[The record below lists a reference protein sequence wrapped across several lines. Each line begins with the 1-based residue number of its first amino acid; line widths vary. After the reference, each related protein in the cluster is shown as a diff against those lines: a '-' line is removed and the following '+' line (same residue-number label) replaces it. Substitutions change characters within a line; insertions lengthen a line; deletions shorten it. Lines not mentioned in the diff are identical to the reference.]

1 MDVVLVSSRHKRT
14 DLSRRALV
22 GGVGA
27 IALTAGTGCDLL
39 RSRDPGG
46 GEEPLNARQAKI
58 YAVLSPNGPLRLQVC
73 VPRLRDHRPPT
84 WEVRHGK
91 QVILLPS
98 ELGLRLADG
107 SLLGPG
113 ARITG
118 HRRSSIDASWHPP
131 YGIRSEYQNRCE
143 ELALQLTDPVSGIEF
158 EIIARAYDE
167 GVALRYILR
176 AMPGPDASLQLAG
189 EATHFRLPRDAQLY
203 SSRDEGEYSISS
215 ARALAPAPHPD
226 LTASSDPELLA
237 DIPLTARLPAGHTLV
252 VTESDRLVYPR
263 LMLRSAP
270 DDPDALVTHLMR
282 FPGRATGYSGP
293 GETEPQEKFRV
304 QLPFATPWRVVT
316 VGLQS
321 RDLIEHAGLVQSL
334 ATPSLL
340 ADTSWIRPG
349 RAIRSFRDNTTAGGL
364 ACVDFAVRRKLEYV
378 EFDAHWYGD
387 GTDPG
392 DATVPIDGLD
402 IEQVVSYARARNVG
416 VILYVDRVPAM
427 RQLDEILRVYSKWGI
442 AGIKFGFIWE
452 GRQSDV
458 QWIFDIVK
466 KCGEHRLLVN
476 LHDNLRPAGL
486 ERTLPNYMTLEGV
499 RGNEQ
504 FPTARHNVTLPF
516 TRNVAGP
523 IDYTICYAHQ
533 KNQTTNAH
541 QLAMAVV
548 YYSPLAFLYWYD
560 KPDKYA
566 AGDWPELG
574 FFDECPTIWD
584 ETRALAGEIGE
595 YVVVARRRGQRW
607 FLGAMTNEAPRQIEV
622 RLSFL
627 GAGMWNARIFAD
639 GIKAAEPNRT
649 PVLIGEREVDSHQS
663 LLLSLA
669 PSGGQAIRFEKQGSS
684 TLAER

>member
-1 MDVVLVSSRHKRT
+1 MDVVLVNSHHKRR
-14 DLSRRALV
+14 DFSRRALV

-27 IALTAGTGCDLL
+27 IALTAGTGCGLL

-46 GEEPLNARQAKI
+46 GKEPLNARQAKI
-58 YAVLSPNGPLRLQVC
+58 YAVLSPSGLLLLQLC
-73 VPRLRDHRPPT
+73 VPRLGVHQPTT

-91 QVILLPS
+91 HVILLPS
-98 ELGLRLADG
+98 ALGLRLADG
-107 SLLGPG
+107 NLLGPG
-113 ARITG
+113 AWITG
-118 HRRSSIDASWHPP
+118 HRRSSINASWHPP

-143 ELALQLTDPVSGIEF
+143 ELALQLTDPASGIEF
-158 EIIARAYDE
+158 EIVARVYDE

-176 AMPGPDASLQLAG
+176 AMPVHDASLELAG
-189 EATHFRLPRDAQLY
+189 EATHFRFPPDAQLY
-203 SSRDEGEYSISS
+203 ASRDEGEYSISS
-215 ARALAPAPHPD
+215 VRSLAPVPHPD
-226 LTASSDPELLA
+226 LTTSSDPEVLA
-237 DIPLTARLPAGHTLV
+237 DIPLTAQLPGGQTLV
-252 VTESDRLVYPR
+252 VTESDRLGYPR
-263 LMLRSAP
+263 MMMRSAA
-270 DDPDALVTHLMR
+270 DNPDALVTHLMR

-293 GETEPQEKFRV
+293 GETEPQENFRV
-304 QLPFATPWRVVT
+304 RLPFATPWRVVM
-316 VGLQS
+316 VGMQS
-321 RDLIEHAGLVQSL
+321 REVIEHAGLVQSL

-340 ADTSWIRPG
+340 DDTSWIRPG

-364 ACVDFAVRRKLEYV
+364 ACVDFAVRRKLEYI

-387 GTDPG
+387 GTDPS
-392 DATVPIDGLD
+392 DATVPIGGLD
-402 IEQVVSYARARNVG
+402 IEQIVRYAHARNVG

-427 RQLDEILRVYSKWGI
+427 RQLDEILRTYSRWGI

-466 KCGEHRLLVN
+466 KCGEHRMLVN

-566 AGDWPELG
+566 AGDWPALN

-607 FLGAMTNEAPRQIEV
+607 FLGAMTNEAPRRIEV

-627 GAGMWNARIFAD
+627 GAGVWNARIFAD
-639 GIKAAEPNRT
+639 GIEAAEPNQT
-649 PVLIGEREVDSHQS
+649 PVLIGEREVDSNQS

-669 PSGGQAIRFEKQGSS
+669 PSGGQAILFDKPGSS